1 MSDESGADAGTV
13 SEVSVGGKEETGKPD
28 FVPDHFWNSESNE
41 VELEKLVTSY
51 NEMGTK
57 IREKT
62 ETVRETVKAELDADR
77 LANRPETADN
87 YEVKVP
93 DKIQEQFQE
102 GEGFEFSDKD
112 PMLSFWK
119 EFSFN
124 QGFSQETFEE
134 GISAYIESAFAQAP
148 VYEEELQ
155 KLGEHGRE
163 RAVNAHKWAKQNLS
177 EDTYNVLAQMAEK
190 AEGVMAVEEIMK
202 KTGEPA
208 FSPTGTVQGGD
219 RPSIDELRKMQA
231 DPRYWDPNKMDK
243 EFIRK
248 VDAGYEKLVS

>member
-1 MSDESGADAGTV
+1 MSDESGAEAGSTA
-13 SEVSVGGKEETGKPD
+13 EVPVGGKEETGKPD
-28 FVPDHFWNSESNE
+28 FVPDHFWNKDSNE
-41 VELEKLVTSY
+41 VELEKVFSSY

-62 ETVRETVKAELDADR
+62 ETVRETVKAELESDK
-77 LANRPETADN
+77 LSNRPESADK
-87 YEVKVP
+87 YDVRVP

-102 GEGFEFSDKD
+102 GQNFEFSDND

-119 EFSFN
+119 EFSYN
-124 QGFSQETFEE
+124 QGFSQEVFEE
-134 GISAYIESAFAQAP
+134 GVSAYIESAFAQAP
-148 VYEEELQ
+148 VYEEELE

-177 EDTYNVLAQMAEK
+177 EDTYGVLAQMAEK

-208 FSPTGTVQGGD
+208 FSPTGLVEGSD
-219 RPSIDELRKMQA
+219 RPSLDELRKMQA
-231 DPRYWDPNKMDK
+231 DPRYWDTNKMDK